1 MIKIKNYSC
10 ILIFLLSFAAYAQSS
25 EFAQEEEF
33 VSNFADQAIEI
44 LSDEVISENDK
55 TSRFTNVVMNAID
68 LNLISKFVLSKTW
81 KNSTDEQ
88 KERYLIAFKDYF
100 INSYANKLDQYSGEQ
115 VQIVGSEA
123 AGKYVIVES
132 NIVREGTDTLKINL
146 KWRLINRD
154 GDIKII
160 DLNIEGISLVIAQRE
175 EFQSFLANNDNDI
188 EKLIDKI
195 ITVSNYIFLDYFDG
209 KPLGF
214 QPITNPAST
223 L

>member
-1 MIKIKNYSC
+1 MINLKLLNS
-10 ILIFLLSFAAYAQSS
+10 ILVLFLTLLVFAYGNDYT
-25 EFAQEEEF
+25 QEEEF
-33 VSNFADQAIEI
+33 VNKFAYQAIEI
-44 LSDEVISENDK
+44 LSDEDVTENDK
-55 TSRFTNVVMNAID
+55 TSRFTELVMNSID

-81 KNSTDEQ
+81 KNSTDDQ
-88 KERYLIAFKDYF
+88 KERYLIAFREYF
-100 INSYANKLDQYSGEQ
+100 INSYANKLNQYSGEKIQ
-115 VQIVGSEA
+115 VVGSEA
-123 AGKYVIVES
+123 AGKYIIVES

-195 ITVSNYIFLDYFDG
+195 ITVSD
-209 KPLGF
+209 
-214 QPITNPAST
+214 
-223 L
+223 